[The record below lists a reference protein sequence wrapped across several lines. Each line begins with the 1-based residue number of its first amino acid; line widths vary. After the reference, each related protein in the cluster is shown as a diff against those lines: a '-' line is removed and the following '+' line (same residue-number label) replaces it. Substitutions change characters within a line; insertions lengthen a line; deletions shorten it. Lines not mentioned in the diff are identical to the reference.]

1 MIKKVEMHVSEH
13 ILDEDDGPGEQSIN
27 VNLFVQALGAT
38 PTEKAAIRTI
48 MNAAQLYINTELKNL
63 K

>member
-13 ILDEDDGPGEQSIN
+13 VLDEDNGPGEQSIN

-48 MNAAQLYINTELKNL
+48 MNAAKLYINTELKDL

>member
-13 ILDEDDGPGEQSIN
+13 VLDEDNGPGEQSIN
-27 VNLFVQALGAT
+27 VNLFVQGIGAT
-38 PTEKAAIRTI
+38 PAEKAAIRTI
-48 MNAAQLYINTELKNL
+48 MNAAKLYINQELKEL

>member
-13 ILDEDDGPGEQSIN
+13 VLDEDNGPGEQSIN
-27 VNLFVQALGAT
+27 VNLFIQALGAT
-38 PTEKAAIRTI
+38 PTEKAAIRAI
-48 MNAAQLYINTELKNL
+48 MNAAKLYINTELKEL